1 MRGAV
6 SLRDLAAGALAGA
19 VGTLALDAVTYLD
32 IAGRGREPSSVPA
45 SVAGRIADE
54 AGVDLGDDEHAGNRR
69 EAIGALMGYATG
81 VAFGACYGY
90 VRGRRRRLPSVV
102 SGAAL
107 GAFVMAAT
115 DASATLAG
123 ATDPS
128 EWSGADWLAD
138 LVPHA
143 AYGIVTALAFDRL
156 SSSSN
161 HRLRSTPP
169 A

>member
-1 MRGAV
+1 M

-19 VGTLALDAVTYLD
+19 VGTLALDAVTCLD
-32 IAGRGREPSSVPA
+32 IAGRGRAPSSVPA

-54 AGVDLGDDEHAGNRR
+54 AGVDLGDEAHAGNRR
-69 EAIGALMGYATG
+69 QAIGALMGYATG
-81 VAFGACYGY
+81 VAFGAFYGSL
-90 VRGRRRRLPSVV
+90 RGRRRRLPSVL
-102 SGAAL
+102 SGAVL
-107 GAFVMAAT
+107 GALVMAAA

-143 AYGIVTALAFDRL
+143 AYGITTALAFDRL
-156 SSSSN
+156 SRSSN